1 MSKREAKGYCQNDG
15 EVVIQE
21 QLFVGRGRGYKYFS
35 SILLYPGS
43 EDFQVNM
50 MEKRTGELT
59 VTENKYK
66 DEILKPLWIRRQVW
80 TREE

>member
-1 MSKREAKGYCQNDG
+1 MRKREAKGYRQNDG
-15 EVVIQE
+15 EDIIPE
-21 QLFVGRGRGYKYFS
+21 QLFVCRDRRYKYFS

-59 VTENKYK
+59 VIENKYK
-66 DEILKPLWIRRQVW
+66 DEILKPF
-80 TREE
+80 